1 MAITLGQIL
10 DAISNVLGAATG
22 LAVNQHYDEL
32 TEGINDQP
40 LLQVYPE
47 SGSQDLTGNVDRTTF
62 QAMTRQTDLL
72 INADLYARQRSHIGE
87 DMNILVDMIDAM
99 MTELEKQK
107 TKPYF
112 GLDGIKGYHWSWQR
126 VTFNYGDALTPH
138 IGARFTIWV
147 RVF

>member
-32 TEGINDQP
+32 TEGIQDHP

-47 SGSQDLTGNVDRTTF
+47 SGSQDPTGNVDRTTF
-62 QAMTRQTDLL
+62 QAKMRQTDF
-72 INADLYARQRSHIGE
+72 IIIADLYARQRSHIGE

-112 GLDGIKGYHWSWQR
+112 GLDRLQGYRWSWQR
-126 VTFNYGDALTPH
+126 VTFDYGDPMPKH
-138 IGARFTIWV
+138 MGVRFTIWV